1 MAGEGAGDG
10 IAELPTELPMEL
22 LVVELGVELWGG
34 VSDALISNQHKKYI
48 ATILELN
55 IFIQLKV
62 ITQLKTHISSF

>member
-48 ATILELN
+48 IMILQLN
-55 IFIQLKV
+55 IFNKITTFIKLKA
-62 ITQLKTHISSF
+62 IPKT